1 MQKQERKWWNGGI
14 NAGEVS
20 HKEKACM
27 HAYIHAC
34 NVSSYISFTVDVLC
48 RKTYSQKMWHTMDI
62 SYTARMWQP
71 VLIFRTG
78 GGESRCQV
86 DSIDTEVYSPL
97 HYACRQGHQEVA
109 IQPTIANAYPS
120 SRYVQ
125 SDYSLVLMCFDNFIA
140 ECSKSSPKNNPL
152 FYMVEVLAYFKF
164 VARY

>member
-1 MQKQERKWWNGGI
+1 MKLSCTGHAKARKKMMKWWNFCWGSKSQR
-14 NAGEVS
+14 ES
-20 HKEKACM
+20 
-27 HAYIHAC
+27 IHAH
-34 NVSSYISFTVDVLC
+34 NISSFTVDVLC
-48 RKTYSQKMWHTMDI
+48 RKTYSQKMWHSMFMDI
-62 SYTARMWQP
+62 SYTARMWQS

-109 IQPTIANAYPS
+109 IQPKKANAYPS

-140 ECSKSSPKNNPL
+140 GCSKLSHKNNPL
-152 FYMVEVLAYFKF
+152 FLYGGGTGIF
-164 VARY
+164 